1 MEDYMKKGRWGR
13 VRLGEE
19 RVYSLAYA
27 DDVVLLAE
35 EEEGIKCLIS
45 RLEKYLDEKGLE
57 LNREKTK
64 VVRFRKGGE
73 RMKKVSWVERK
84 EDRGEENKICGLCII
99 GKWETGRK

>member
-1 MEDYMKKGRWGR
+1 MRKGR

-64 VVRFRKGGE
+64 VMRFRKGGE
-73 RMKKVSWVERK
+73 RMKKVSWVWK
-84 EDRGEENKICGLCII
+84 GKKIEVKKIKYVDYVL
-99 GKWETGRK
+99 